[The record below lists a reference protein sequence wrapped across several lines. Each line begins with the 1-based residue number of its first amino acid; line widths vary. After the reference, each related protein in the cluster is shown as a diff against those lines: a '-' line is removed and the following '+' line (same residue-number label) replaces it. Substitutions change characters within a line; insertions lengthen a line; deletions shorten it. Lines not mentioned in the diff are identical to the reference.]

1 MFAQV
6 ACQVCGKPFQVPK
19 GQLGETVTCSWCG
32 KPTAA
37 VPLAVKAEPL
47 PAEMPE
53 RPRRRTVLPQARP
66 RPSGVRPLVWVV
78 YGVLLLLVAA
88 GVFVGVRMFTGGGGG
103 LRPFVPPDGSCDVLL
118 PGTPREQPVADDEFL
133 KSGKRFVSEPG
144 WGGKLRGEVGWFDI
158 PDAQLARADDLFV
171 LLRDRR
177 AGEFGA
183 TAGGEASVRVDAR
196 YGKEVRFVKGD
207 EVYVERYLFDP
218 KSSRPRVYWVS
229 VGGAKFDPESATA
242 AKVVGSLRGGGP

>member
-19 GQLGETVTCSWCG
+19 AKLGATVTCSWCG
-32 KPTAA
+32 TATAA
-37 VPLAVKAEPL
+37 IPLAVEAQPL
-47 PAEMPE
+47 PPDESAPRGRAVKAIPVRR
-53 RPRRRTVLPQARP
+53 RPRWLLYLA
-66 RPSGVRPLVWVV
+66 
-78 YGVLLLLVAA
+78 YGGQLLVVAVV
-88 GVFVGVRMFTGGGGG
+88 VFVGLRAFTGGGGE

-144 WGGKLRGEVGWFDI
+144 WGNKLRGEVGWFDV

-177 AGEFGA
+177 AGELGA
-183 TAGGEASVRVDAR
+183 AAGSEASVRVDAR
-196 YGKEVRFVKGD
+196 YGKEVRFTNGD

-218 KSSRPRVYWVS
+218 KGKRPRVYWVS
-229 VGGAKFDPESATA
+229 VGGAKFDPDSATA
-242 AKVVGSLRGGGP
+242 AKVVGSLRVGGP